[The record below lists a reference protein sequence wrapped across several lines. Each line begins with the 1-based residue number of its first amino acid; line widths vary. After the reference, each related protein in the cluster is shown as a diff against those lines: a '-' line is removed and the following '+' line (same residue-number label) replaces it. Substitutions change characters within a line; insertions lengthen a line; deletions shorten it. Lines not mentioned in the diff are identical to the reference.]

1 MGEKE
6 RKLEM
11 GADMFA
17 LLIKKIFEEKLRRS
31 S

>member
-11 GADMFA
+11 DADMFA
-17 LLIKKIFEEKLRRS
+17 LLIKKILEEKLRRS